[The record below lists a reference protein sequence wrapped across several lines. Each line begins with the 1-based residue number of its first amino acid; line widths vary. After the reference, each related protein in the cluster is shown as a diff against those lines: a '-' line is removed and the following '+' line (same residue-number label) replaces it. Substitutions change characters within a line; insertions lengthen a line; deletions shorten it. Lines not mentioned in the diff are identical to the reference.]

1 MEKVVLI
8 LAALSSIG
16 VITLT
21 IAFLILFKDLRQT
34 FKEARQTLQQAKQF
48 LSRANKTSRQVEQI
62 VQKTCSAAAGI
73 ADQIFLFKE
82 RAQKLFMGHRVGNGF
97 RKS

>member
-1 MEKVVLI
+1 MEKAVLI

-21 IAFLILFKDLRQT
+21 IAFLILFKELRST
-34 FKEARQTLQQAKQF
+34 FKEAHQTLQQAKQF
-48 LSRANKTSRQVEQI
+48 LTRANKTSRQVEQV
-62 VQKTCSAAAGI
+62 VQKTCSAASTFV
-73 ADQIFLFKE
+73 DQFFLLKE
-82 RAQKLFMGHRVGNGF
+82 RAQAFLGYRFGNGF